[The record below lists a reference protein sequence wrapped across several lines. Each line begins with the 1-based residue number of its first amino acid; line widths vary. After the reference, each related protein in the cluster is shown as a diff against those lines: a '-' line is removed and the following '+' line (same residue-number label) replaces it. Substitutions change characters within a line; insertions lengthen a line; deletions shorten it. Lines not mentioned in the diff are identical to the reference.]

1 MQTLGEFYKE
11 KILSRKGLV
20 TKELPSGPEKAVIER
35 DLFGWKL
42 YVGKKYIEC
51 RSEEEARYLKVFHAA
66 GLRTV
71 KVPRKYEYLKELL
84 PELETLKK
92 KIDEIVSA
100 YTMGILSR
108 KLRQKARGAIWSEIM
123 KEAYE
128 EFKPKVDSTTS

>member
-11 KILSRKGLV
+11 KILSRKGLT
-20 TKELPSGPEKAVIER
+20 TKNLPSVPGEIKIER

-42 YVGKKYIEC
+42 YKGKKYIEC
-51 RSEEEARYLKVFHAA
+51 RSEEEARYLKVFREA
-66 GLRTV
+66 GLCTV
-71 KVPRKYEYLKELL
+71 KVPRKDEYLKEIL

-92 KIDEIVSA
+92 KIDEIVDT

-108 KLRQKARGAIWSEIM
+108 KLRQQARSAIWSAIM

-128 EFKPKVDSTTS
+128 ELSPKASSTKS